1 MPISVLP
8 RATWLSA
15 LSLLPPLAVFLGT
28 LLLGYRERR
37 LLCILLLG
45 IGILSAF
52 MGLSQVAQGPQSTLR
67 FFEITNPSE
76 AVGFFANRNHFAALL
91 YSLTLFSAV
100 WVIEAAAG
108 VNAERGR
115 LDTAWMAGVAASLV
129 VLVII
134 LAGLAMARS
143 RAGLVLTIV
152 ALFGAFALAVTDQRT
167 ASGATTPA
175 RLTPAK
181 LMMGAIILAVIL
193 VVQYALYRILQ
204 RFDIDPLEDA
214 RIVFARNTFA
224 AAKAYMPVGS
234 GMGTFP
240 SVYALFE
247 KPQDALIDV
256 YANRAHNDV
265 LELALEAGVVG
276 LGIAIVFV
284 AWLATRS
291 VKVWVGRD
299 LTLSGIDLSLAR
311 AATLVVALI
320 IAHSL
325 VDYPLR
331 TGAIMG
337 LLAFACGLL
346 VEPMSADE
354 KTSPPRQ
361 VRAARPRQPS
371 IKEKIPFGVVAR
383 QLREPPFLG
392 GAEPQPFLAD
402 AKPQPSLGD
411 TKPQHPQRWGEDVQW
426 PSEWRAKPEAS
437 NRKPARRGE
446 SES

>member
-8 RATWLSA
+8 RATWISA
-15 LSLLPPLAVFLGT
+15 LSLLSPLAVFLGT

-37 LLCILLLG
+37 FLCILLLG

-52 MGLSQVAQGPQSTLR
+52 VGLSQVAQGPQSALR

-91 YSLTLFSAV
+91 YALTLFSAV

-115 LDTAWMAGVAASLV
+115 LDTARMAGVAASLF

-134 LAGLAMARS
+134 LAGQAMARS

-167 ASGATTPA
+167 ASGGSLAKV
-175 RLTPAK
+175 TPAK
-181 LMMGAIILAVIL
+181 LMMGAITLAVIL
-193 VVQYALYRILQ
+193 VIQYALYRILQ

-214 RIVFARNTFA
+214 RIIFARNTFA
-224 AAKAYMPVGS
+224 AAKAYLPLGS

-276 LGIAIVFV
+276 IGLAVLFV

-291 VKVWVGRD
+291 VKVWFGRNPALVGV
-299 LTLSGIDLSLAR
+299 DLSLAR
-311 AATLVVALI
+311 AATLVVGLI

-337 LLAFACGLL
+337 VLAFACGLL
-346 VEPMSADE
+346 VEPLSVGE
-354 KTSPPRQ
+354 KTSAPEQ
-361 VRAARPRQPS
+361 ARAARPRQPS
-371 IKEKIPFGVVAR
+371 IKDRIPAGVTAR
-383 QLREPPFLG
+383 QLREPPSLG
-392 GAEPQPFLAD
+392 GAEPQHAR
-402 AKPQPSLGD
+402 
-411 TKPQHPQRWGEDVQW
+411 RWGEDIQW
-426 PSEWRAKPEAS
+426 PSEWRAKPEPS
-437 NRKPARRGE
+437 SHKRGKPE
-446 SES
+446 S

>member
-8 RATWLSA
+8 GATWLSA
-15 LSLLPPLAVFLGT
+15 LSLLPPLAVFQGT
-28 LLLGYRERR
+28 LLLGYRARR

-52 MGLSQVAQGPQSTLR
+52 VGLSQVAQGPQSALR

-108 VNAERGR
+108 VNRGR
-115 LDTAWMAGVAASLV
+115 LDTAWMAGVAASLF
-129 VLVII
+129 VLVIF
-134 LAGLAMARS
+134 LAGQAMARS

-152 ALFGAFALAVTDQRT
+152 ALFGAFALAVTDRRT
-167 ASGATTPA
+167 VSGGSLAKV
-175 RLTPAK
+175 TPAK
-181 LMMGAIILAVIL
+181 LIMGAIILAIIL

-204 RFDIDPLEDA
+204 RFDVDPLEDA
-214 RIVFARNTFA
+214 RIIFARNTFA
-224 AAKAYMPVGS
+224 AAKAYMPLGS

-247 KPQDALIDV
+247 KPKDALIDV

-276 LGIAIVFV
+276 LGLAIVFV

-291 VKVWVGRD
+291 VKVWVGRNP
-299 LTLSGIDLSLAR
+299 TLGGIDLSLAR
-311 AATLVVALI
+311 AATLVVGLVI
-320 IAHSL
+320 GHSL

-346 VEPMSADE
+346 VQPLSVEE
-354 KTSPPRQ
+354 KTPYQAR
-361 VRAARPRQPS
+361 VARPRRPS
-371 IKEKIPFGVVAR
+371 NKERIPAGVLAR
-383 QLREPPFLG
+383 QLREPPSLG
-392 GAEPQPFLAD
+392 GAEPQPSLAD

-411 TKPQHPQRWGEDVQW
+411 TKPQHAQRWGDDVQW
-426 PSEWRAKPEAS
+426 PSEWRTKPEAS
-437 NRKPARRGE
+437 NRKPTRRGE
-446 SES
+446 SDS